1 MASIRDVRNVWR
13 DNLVPASFRGAVF
26 HVETSGRR
34 SGRRTVVHEY
44 PKRNVPY
51 SEDMGRSA
59 VKWSF
64 TGYLILRD
72 KGIGGNLLSQIGN
85 LIGALEADDAGFL
98 VHPTLGAMLVMCENY
113 SYSDKRTAGGY
124 VEFDMQFVEAG
135 SPAMV
140 PMMDTLSNLTNS
152 AGAAEQ
158 SSVAQIQND
167 TAPLQNVPMP
177 QPRPGNVGIGN
188 VEIQ

>member
-1 MASIRDVRNVWR
+1 LGSIRDVRNVWR

-44 PKRNVPY
+44 PKRNIPY
-51 SEDMGRSA
+51 AEDMGRSA
-59 VKWSF
+59 IKWSF

-72 KGIGGNLLSQIGN
+72 KGIGGNLLSQIAN

-98 VHPTLGAMLVMCENY
+98 VHPTLGAMLVMVENY
-113 SYSDKRTAGGY
+113 AYSDKRTSGGY

-135 SPAMV
+135 SPAMI
-140 PMMDTLSNLTNS
+140 PMMDAGSNLTNS
-152 AGAAEQ
+152 ASAAEN
-158 SSVAQIQND
+158 SSAAAIKTD
-167 TAPLQNVPMP
+167 TGSLQGSSGMTSTG
-177 QPRPGNVGIGN
+177 QPAGI
-188 VEIQ
+188 V

>member
-1 MASIRDVRNVWR
+1 MGSIRDIRNVWR

-44 PKRNVPY
+44 PKRNIPY

-64 TGYLILRD
+64 TAYLILGD
-72 KGIGGNLLSQIGN
+72 KGIGGNLLTQIDDV
-85 LIGALEADDAGFL
+85 LFALESDDAGML
-98 VHPTLGAMLVMCENY
+98 IHPTLGAMLVMCENY

-135 SPAMV
+135 SPAMI
-140 PMMDTLSNLTNS
+140 PMMDAGANLISS
-152 AGAAEQ
+152 AGGAEQ
-158 SSVAQIQND
+158 SAAAAIMTD
-167 TAPLQNVPMP
+167 TAGLQS
-177 QPRPGNVGIGN
+177 
-188 VEIQ
+188 